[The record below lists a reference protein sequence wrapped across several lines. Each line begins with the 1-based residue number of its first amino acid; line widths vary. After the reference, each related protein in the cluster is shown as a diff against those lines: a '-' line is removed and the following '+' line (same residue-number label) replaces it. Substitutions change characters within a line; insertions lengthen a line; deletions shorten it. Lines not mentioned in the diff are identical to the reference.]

1 MITPDLASIQQ
12 VFQRR
17 VLGAAAGIESHVL
30 SSVGANAA
38 ERVAVYVDAYR
49 SRLLESLGKDFP
61 GVRRLLGDAEFERL
75 GREYIDAH
83 PSDTRSI
90 RWFGRHLPAL
100 LRRTRRD
107 RPVVIEMADFEWQ
120 QGEVFD
126 APEAGRTTE
135 AEFAAVPADAW
146 PLMRLTFHPSMRRL
160 DLAWNVVEYWQAIND
175 KGPAPV
181 PTLSA
186 GHVPWLLWHRSLEV
200 HWRSLVVDEAAALD
214 LALEGRS
221 FGGVCERLADFPT
234 GETAPR
240 AASLLKRWVADEL
253 ICGVEWN

>member
-175 KGPAPV
+175 KGPRRFRPFPPGTFRGCCGIDRWRCTGARWLSMKRRLW
-181 PTLSA
+181 TLHWKGARSA
-186 GHVPWLLWHRSLEV
+186 RSASGSQISRPARRL
-200 HWRSLVVDEAAALD
+200 HGPR
-214 LALEGRS
+214 
-221 FGGVCERLADFPT
+221 VC
-234 GETAPR
+234 
-240 AASLLKRWVADEL
+240 
-253 ICGVEWN
+253 